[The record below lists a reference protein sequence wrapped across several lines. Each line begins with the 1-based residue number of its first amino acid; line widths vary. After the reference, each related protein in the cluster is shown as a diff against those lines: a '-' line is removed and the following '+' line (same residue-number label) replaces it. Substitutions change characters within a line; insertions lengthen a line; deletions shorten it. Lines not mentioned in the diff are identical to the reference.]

1 MVFAPFTDRP
11 GRMLYSAAVD
21 VIFCWPESD
30 GQSSALMTDD
40 VTVEFAADGIRRLAE
55 IAYSVNEKTE
65 NIGARRLYTVM
76 EKLLEEVSFSAGE
89 QASCSVK
96 IDAAYVDAKLGE
108 LAVNE
113 DLSRY
118 VL

>member
-1 MVFAPFTDRP
+1 MLGTEGVKIEFAP
-11 GRMLYSAAVD
+11 
-21 VIFCWPESD
+21 
-30 GQSSALMTDD
+30 
-40 VTVEFAADGIRRLAE
+40 DGIKRMAE

-76 EKLLEEVSFSAGE
+76 EKLLEEISFSATDSPE
-89 QASCSVK
+89 QTLA
-96 IDAAYVDAKLGE
+96 INAAYVDERLGA
-108 LAVNE
+108 LSVNE

>member
-1 MVFAPFTDRP
+1 VQLEFAP
-11 GRMLYSAAVD
+11 
-21 VIFCWPESD
+21 
-30 GQSSALMTDD
+30 
-40 VTVEFAADGIRRLAE
+40 DGINRLAE
-55 IAYSVNEKTE
+55 IAYSVNERTE

-76 EKLLEEVSFSAGE
+76 EKLLEELSFT
-89 QASCSVK
+89 ASEESGKTIV
-96 IDAAYVDAKLGE
+96 IDAAYVNARLDA